1 MSRNGSGTYSLPA
14 GNPVVTGTTISSTW
28 ANNTFTDMATA
39 ITGSIAADGQTPI
52 TNNLPMSNYK
62 LTGLSAGS
70 TTGDS
75 VEYSQFVNAFVNP
88 TFTGTGYMLIPR
100 GTTAQRSVTPASGEM
115 RYNTTTNQFEGYQNG
130 TWNQIGNVIAPA
142 FSAFNSIA
150 TSMPNVT
157 VTKLQNSN
165 VEFDTNSNYNT
176 TNYRFTPTVA
186 GYYQVNGAWSQNA
199 STGVSHSAIYKNG
212 GLYKV
217 GTQMVNSAEYTQA
230 IVSCLVYL
238 NGTTDYIELYGY
250 QSSGGTV
257 TAYTGSQPAYGYF
270 QACLVRGA

>member
-1 MSRNGSGTYSLPA
+1 MSRNGTGTYSLPA

-28 ANNTFTDMATA
+28 ANNTLTDMATA

-52 TNNLPMSNYK
+52 TNNLPMSNHK

-75 VEYSQFVNAFVNP
+75 VEYSQFVNAFAN
-88 TFTGTGYMLIPR
+88 
-100 GTTAQRSVTPASGEM
+100 
-115 RYNTTTNQFEGYQNG
+115 
-130 TWNQIGNVIAPA
+130 PA

-150 TSMPNVT
+150 TSVPNVT

-176 TNYRFTPTVA
+176 ANYRFTPTVA

-199 STGVSHSAIYKNG
+199 STGVSNSAIYKNG

-270 QACLVRGA
+270 QACLVRSA